1 MLQYLIYWTMDIMFI
16 YSTETICANRIVLYN
31 NRRRLHQYDIKVKT
45 KIWDI
50 RPRLS
55 EIVKMPEL
63 GRWIDDQHKRNIIV
77 NNIYILKASGSL
89 VIQYTA
95 TDADSVEWIDAIVS
109 L

>member
-1 MLQYLIYWTMDIMFI
+1 MDIMST
-16 YSTETICANRIVLYN
+16 YSTETICANRIVLQN

-50 RPRLS
+50 RPLLS

-77 NNIYILKASGSL
+77 NNIYILEASGSL

-95 TDADSVEWIDAIVS
+95 THADSVEWIDAIVY